1 MSSETKNEIK
11 VNKALGKSGNIFLL
25 PEKYIYPF
33 GLITAGVFIT
43 FKILEVFISVDQLF
57 FIGIWLTLILTYGL
71 FYSENQ
77 WKLKGEF
84 HEPQNWILGYI
95 PFDLT
100 QPQFK
105 AKKKSI
111 KRQAGYG
118 KNTRKL
124 TPFENKLHASCLVEI
139 CQGQNTIG
147 AYLLEKNKKYRLIFV
162 WGFTG
167 IRSNLDPDTIQEII
181 DVLKEGLKDLP
192 QQESLVFRCGNFADN
207 TVKTNELLT
216 LKNQTKNQRL
226 AYLLKAL
233 KLRFDDLLKQGK
245 FNDNPCYIE
254 CSYTLDNTAIEG
266 NDLIEQILV
275 SIRELSDNLSGK
287 KEERH
292 KYENLL
298 SKAYQEGYIF
308 WREFLQRKLALKYYI
323 YPLTAQEIYQRDY
336 QKYNDSKVAPTKAP
350 QILRL
355 RKNKL
360 ELEINSPHH
369 LTTNLFQTGSPDAD
383 KQWVYLPG
391 KKLYVGGVTYLEK
404 PGSWKGSKTQLEAGS
419 SCLNNSGT
427 VDTEIVIELTK
438 ANQEFQQAK
447 TQRRTRYS
455 NSNLN
460 NAQKRNVIDVG
471 ANFNI
476 KKNVELEEKFLEG
489 GVVINVAWM
498 GLVYRKSPESL
509 RMAINRFKSLFR
521 QPAVVERET
530 KYFDDL
536 WLASLP
542 FRWSDLLA
550 ESGRRQQ
557 YWSEPTVCLLPL
569 NFEST
574 KAKKGLCL
582 ISDRGST
589 PLHVDIYTGQPQ
601 HTAILG
607 TTGSGKSVLLNGL
620 IMQGLAYGLD
630 VTVVDKTRGDGTGTF
645 DAITKF
651 LGGAYFNTIKES
663 NNLFENVNPRQI
675 LDLEKREAAEKIFR
689 RFLKTALMSLV
700 IDKNEDRE
708 KVRNYRLVLTSTLEK
723 FFLDLKIQKRY
734 LAAHRGGIGSSVW
747 QNIPTMKDYLLF
759 LEPEYL
765 GRDVSSEILKAA
777 QEIKYQLKVII
788 ESPLGKMISTPS
800 TFDTRNKFVVYG
812 IADAEEEDM
821 IPIALSAFSAAI
833 RKSLSS
839 LRSLFC
845 MDEASKLGSS
855 HDCYAETL
863 RSLCSRGRKEGVSV
877 IYGGQDLNSI
887 SSLPHSAQIIENTQN
902 FLIGKLN
909 PSALNLLKEK
919 LDIPR
924 EIARKNT
931 LDSFSDKNDNST
943 PWLLKS
949 GSTLSGCH
957 YYPSLQE
964 LCLVMNELEF
974 VKVRDEYFDKYENP
988 FEAIAHL
995 VKIIENN

>member
-1 MSSETKNEIK
+1 M
-11 VNKALGKSGNIFLL
+11 
-25 PEKYIYPF
+25 YR
-33 GLITAGVFIT
+33 
-43 FKILEVFISVDQLF
+43 EVQ
-57 FIGIWLTLILTYGL
+57 
-71 FYSENQ
+71 
-77 WKLKGEF
+77 
-84 HEPQNWILGYI
+84 
-95 PFDLT
+95 
-100 QPQFK
+100 
-105 AKKKSI
+105 
-111 KRQAGYG
+111 
-118 KNTRKL
+118 
-124 TPFENKLHASCLVEI
+124 
-139 CQGQNTIG
+139 
-147 AYLLEKNKKYRLIFV
+147 
-162 WGFTG
+162 
-167 IRSNLDPDTIQEII
+167 
-181 DVLKEGLKDLP
+181 
-192 QQESLVFRCGNFADN
+192 
-207 TVKTNELLT
+207 
-216 LKNQTKNQRL
+216 
-226 AYLLKAL
+226 
-233 KLRFDDLLKQGK
+233 
-245 FNDNPCYIE
+245 
-254 CSYTLDNTAIEG
+254 
-266 NDLIEQILV
+266 
-275 SIRELSDNLSGK
+275 
-287 KEERH
+287 
-292 KYENLL
+292 
-298 SKAYQEGYIF
+298 
-308 WREFLQRKLALKYYI
+308 
-323 YPLTAQEIYQRDY
+323 
-336 QKYNDSKVAPTKAP
+336 
-350 QILRL
+350 
-355 RKNKL
+355 
-360 ELEINSPHH
+360 
-369 LTTNLFQTGSPDAD
+369 
-383 KQWVYLPG
+383 
-391 KKLYVGGVTYLEK
+391 
-404 PGSWKGSKTQLEAGS
+404 
-419 SCLNNSGT
+419 
-427 VDTEIVIELTK
+427 
-438 ANQEFQQAK
+438 
-447 TQRRTRYS
+447 
-455 NSNLN
+455 
-460 NAQKRNVIDVG
+460 
-471 ANFNI
+471 
-476 KKNVELEEKFLEG
+476 
-489 GVVINVAWM
+489 
-498 GLVYRKSPESL
+498 
-509 RMAINRFKSLFR
+509 
-521 QPAVVERET
+521 
-530 KYFDDL
+530 
-536 WLASLP
+536 
-542 FRWSDLLA
+542 
-550 ESGRRQQ
+550 
-557 YWSEPTVCLLPL
+557 
-569 NFEST
+569 
-574 KAKKGLCL
+574 
-582 ISDRGST
+582 
-589 PLHVDIYTGQPQ
+589 
-601 HTAILG
+601 
-607 TTGSGKSVLLNGL
+607 
-620 IMQGLAYGLD
+620 
-630 VTVVDKTRGDGTGTF
+630 VDKTRGDGTGTF

-788 ESPLGKMISTPS
+788 ESPLGKMISTSS

-964 LCLVMNELEF
+964 LCLVMNEPEF